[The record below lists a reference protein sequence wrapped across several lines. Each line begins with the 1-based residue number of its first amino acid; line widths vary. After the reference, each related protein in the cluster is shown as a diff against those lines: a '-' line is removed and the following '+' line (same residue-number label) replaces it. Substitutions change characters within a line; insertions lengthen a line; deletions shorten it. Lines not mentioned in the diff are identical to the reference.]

1 MPKNR
6 IEELRKAKGISAVW
20 LAKTI
25 GVSRQ
30 TIHNIEKNHNDNRS
44 IYIALRIAKVLDTT
58 VDEMFK

>member
-6 IEELRKAKGISAVW
+6 VQEIREAKGISAVW

-44 IYIALRIAKVLDTT
+44 IYIALGIAEALGTT
-58 VDEMFK
+58 VEEMFK